1 MTYFNVKTL
10 LLLPLLAT
18 PYAYAEI
25 VEIPADEMT
34 ESYIKDTTI
43 IVRKQAPS
51 DISKTRSV
59 IRVSPI
65 KDDFS
70 EGKSTSDNT
79 TLVREAYEKMPF
91 DMTSQTQYQFDAASS
106 YSIESPAYDGDR
118 HANDDRLRQILG
130 LEAGEP
136 IDYSNLQF
144 PTTPIAPD
152 GTILP
157 NNANITGSQFQI
169 VIPNSNNYGSDA
181 YSSTNGELGVT
192 ITPEQITF
200 QVNAPR

>member
-1 MTYFNVKTL
+1 MYNFTIKTL

-18 PYAYAEI
+18 PLAYAEI
-25 VEIPADEMT
+25 VEIPAEEMT

-51 DISKTRSV
+51 EISQTRSV

-70 EGKSTSDNT
+70 EGNSTSDST
-79 TLVREAYEKMPF
+79 ALVREAYEKMPF
-91 DMTSQTQYQFDAASS
+91 DMTTQTQYQFDTASS
-106 YSIESPAYDGDR
+106 YNIESPAYDGDR
-118 HANDDRLRQILG
+118 HANDDRLREILG
-130 LEAGEP
+130 LDASEP

-144 PTTPIAPD
+144 PVGAAPI
-152 GTILP
+152 GTSVP
-157 NNANITGSQFQI
+157 NNLDISGQQFQI
-169 VIPNSNNYGSDA
+169 IIPNSSNYRPEA
-181 YSSTNGELGVT
+181 YTTTNGEIGVSV
-192 ITPEQITF
+192 TPEQIIL